1 MKTQA
6 LKLYGFFASGAAY
19 RLRIALNLKGLA
31 YEAVA
36 VDLRADEH
44 SGEAYRALNP
54 QGFVPTLDTPDG
66 LLYQSPAIL
75 EWLEEAYPQPSLLPA
90 DRVARARVR
99 AIADIIG
106 CDVHPLNNRRV
117 LVYLRQEFGCDEAR
131 INAWCRR
138 WIDDGFRA
146 IERLLSEN
154 QGRIGYCF
162 GSRPSLA
169 DVFLIPQIASARR
182 FGVDLAAYPTLL
194 QVEQHCQSHPAF
206 AAAAPDRQ
214 PDFKP

>member
-1 MKTQA
+1 MNK
-6 LKLYGFFASGAAY
+6 LKLYGFFASGASY

-31 YEAVA
+31 YEGVA
-36 VDLRADEH
+36 IDLRADEH
-44 SGEAYRALNP
+44 AGEAYRALNP
-54 QGFVPTLDTPDG
+54 QGFVPTLETPDG
-66 LLYQSPAIL
+66 LLWQSPAIL
-75 EWLEEAYPQPSLLPA
+75 EWLEETYPQPPLLPS
-90 DRVARARVR
+90 DRAGRARVR

-117 LVYLRQEFGCDEAR
+117 LIYLRQEFGCDEAS
-131 INAWCRR
+131 INEWCGC

-146 IERLLSEN
+146 IEQMLSEDKR
-154 QGRIGYCF
+154 RIGYCF
-162 GSRPSLA
+162 GSQPSLA

-182 FGVDLAAYPTLL
+182 FGVDLADYPTILE
-194 QVEQHCQSHPAF
+194 VERHCQSQPAF